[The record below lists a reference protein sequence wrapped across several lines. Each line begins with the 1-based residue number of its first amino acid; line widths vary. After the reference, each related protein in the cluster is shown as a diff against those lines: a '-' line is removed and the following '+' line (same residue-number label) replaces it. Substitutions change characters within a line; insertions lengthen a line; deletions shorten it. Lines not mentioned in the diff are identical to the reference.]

1 MRAKL
6 KVLDCPSKKLWDI
19 FLLGAMLECIC
30 AQNSLNTEGEKAEWN
45 YYAVAQNAKSYFCGS
60 LIIVVLESELIFMN
74 L

>member
-1 MRAKL
+1 
-6 KVLDCPSKKLWDI
+6 
-19 FLLGAMLECIC
+19 MLECIC
-30 AQNSLNTEGEKAEWN
+30 AQNSLNTEGNKAEWN